1 MGASRLNKDLD
12 IRARSLKVGWARQNV
27 KRLQMKPSDTAAL
40 RLLIRRFVWMTLA
53 AYAFMSVGLWIANFV
68 FPLGG
73 IDAYTTEISITGA
86 LTFGGLYAA
95 ASVLMSTS
103 RTVQAAQRNA

>member
-1 MGASRLNKDLD
+1 MGAVRLNKDLD
-12 IRARSLKVGWARQNV
+12 IRARSLKAGWARQKV

-40 RLLIRRFVWMTLA
+40 RLLSRRFVWMTLA
-53 AYAFMSVGLWIANFV
+53 AYAFMSVGLWVANLV

-73 IDAYTTEISITGA
+73 VDAYTTEISIIGA
-86 LTFGGLYAA
+86 LTFSGLYAA